1 MRHQTLTRNPP
12 LEATI
17 GHNLREAASAIT
29 AAQLGHQRLIVRGAR
44 AREARLPCGKVLQL
58 GCVFTSWAHQ
68 SSCQGVWSSKACVR
82 LVGSASW
89 SWNRPLRSMIMA
101 KEACQ
106 RWYALMSNDPDLQ
119 LGLLSSQLMQLK
131 AAAASAALILRQDLR
146 SSDY

>member
-1 MRHQTLTRNPP
+1 
-12 LEATI
+12 
-17 GHNLREAASAIT
+17 
-29 AAQLGHQRLIVRGAR
+29 
-44 AREARLPCGKVLQL
+44 
-58 GCVFTSWAHQ
+58 
-68 SSCQGVWSSKACVR
+68 
-82 LVGSASW
+82 
-89 SWNRPLRSMIMA
+89 MIMA